1 LPATMAA
8 MRERAPEQIAALAA
22 ALGSDP
28 GDIGDR
34 IRELAGDRR
43 LGELG
48 ADRDRIDEVV
58 EAAVAR
64 PELFQMTPGEL
75 DRADLE
81 AILRAA
87 W

>member
-1 LPATMAA
+1 MTA
-8 MRERAPEQIAALAA
+8 MRERAPDQIAALAA
-22 ALGSDP
+22 ALGTDP
-28 GDIGDR
+28 ESIGDR

-43 LGELG
+43 LGKLG
-48 ADRDRIDEVV
+48 ADPNRIGEVV
-58 EAAVAR
+58 EVAVAR

-75 DRADLE
+75 DRGDLE